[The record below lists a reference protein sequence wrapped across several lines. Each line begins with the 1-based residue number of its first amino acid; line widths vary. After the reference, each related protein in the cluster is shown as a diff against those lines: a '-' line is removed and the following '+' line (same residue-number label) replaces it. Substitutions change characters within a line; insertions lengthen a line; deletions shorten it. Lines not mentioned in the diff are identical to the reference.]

1 MPLNGTTDARRD
13 YSEGISFRKQIGR
26 LGNDLLI
33 IYETANAL
41 HILLSEGSVTAEQ
54 ADTVLWGITNSI
66 SNSLGRIKWL
76 VEETM
81 KTRKILESI

>member
-1 MPLNGTTDARRD
+1 MKVLALENKLEDL
-13 YSEGISFRKQIGR
+13 E
-26 LGNDLLI
+26 NDLLI

-54 ADTVLWGITNSI
+54 ADAVLWGITNSI
-66 SNSLGRIKWL
+66 SNSLGSIKWL

>member
-1 MPLNGTTDARRD
+1 MKVLALENKLEDL
-13 YSEGISFRKQIGR
+13 E
-26 LGNDLLI
+26 NDLLI

>member
-1 MPLNGTTDARRD
+1 VKVLALENKLEDL
-13 YSEGISFRKQIGR
+13 E
-26 LGNDLLI
+26 NDLLI

-66 SNSLGRIKWL
+66 SNSLGSIKWL

>member
-1 MPLNGTTDARRD
+1 MALQTQG
-13 YSEGISFRKQIGR
+13 GIIVKV
-26 LGNDLLI
+26 LALENKLEDLENDLLI

-66 SNSLGRIKWL
+66 SNSLGSIKWL

>member
-1 MPLNGTTDARRD
+1 MKVLALENKLEDL
-13 YSEGISFRKQIGR
+13 E
-26 LGNDLLI
+26 NDLLI

-41 HILLSEGSVTAEQ
+41 HILLSEGSVTEEQ

-66 SNSLGRIKWL
+66 SNSLGSIKWL

>member
-1 MPLNGTTDARRD
+1 MKVLALENKLEDL
-13 YSEGISFRKQIGR
+13 E
-26 LGNDLLI
+26 NDLLI

-66 SNSLGRIKWL
+66 SNSLGSIKWL

>member
-1 MPLNGTTDARRD
+1 MKVLALENKLEDL
-13 YSEGISFRKQIGR
+13 E
-26 LGNDLLI
+26 NDLLI

-41 HILLSEGSVTAEQ
+41 HILLGEGSVTAEQ

-66 SNSLGRIKWL
+66 SNSLGSVKWL